1 MKTGNKKLISVCLEL
16 TDKCKVG
23 CPYCLLEEKT
33 EEISQKRIL
42 DIIQVLETYGVSR
55 FTVGG
60 GEPLDIP
67 YVYEIGKFIRTHGH
81 KVLLRTSACN
91 PMDSQIIKESFDLVD
106 ISIDSH
112 KKEILKVCK
121 PHIDSDVVF
130 ENIRKFSENKVTFR
144 CNILITKFNYD
155 DVLSTII
162 WLKEN
167 GVQDIRIQ
175 KLVPRGRAKEIFED
189 INISDD
195 AYNVI
200 LNKVFNKCKELNM
213 SVEEVKSV
221 SSKTLCIIKPNGE
234 VYVGTPTGILKIGNV
249 FSANILDKASEIV
262 YSNQKKIYGVGGYD
276 GLKSN

>member
-1 MKTGNKKLISVCLEL
+1 MKKENTKLISICLEL
-16 TDKCKVG
+16 SDKCKVG
-23 CPYCLLEEKT
+23 CPYCLLEEKA
-33 EEISQKRIL
+33 EEISKERIL

-55 FTVGG
+55 FTIGG

-67 YVYEIGKFIRTHGH
+67 YVYEIGKFIRMHGH

-91 PMDSQIIKESFDLVD
+91 LMDCRIVKESFDLVD

-121 PHIDSDVVF
+121 PHINGDIVF
-130 ENIRKFSENKVTFR
+130 ENIKNFSRNNVDFR
-144 CNILITKFNYD
+144 CNILITRYNYD

-162 WLKEN
+162 WLKKN

-175 KLVPRGRAKEIFED
+175 KLVPRGRAKGIFES

-195 AYNVI
+195 EYNVM

-213 SVEEVKSV
+213 NVEVVKSV
-221 SSKTLCIIKPNGE
+221 NSQTLCIIKPNGE
-234 VYVGTPTGILKIGNV
+234 LYVGTPTGILKIGNV
-249 FSANILDKASEIV
+249 FSSNILDKASKMV
-262 YSNQKKIYGVGGYD
+262 YSNQKRIYGVDGYD
-276 GLKSN
+276 GIKSN